1 MVEEPVMA
9 NTVHINTI
17 SLYQGSVHR
26 SGMGFGPM
34 YHWKK
39 DASRDV
45 DSAASLVED
54 EDDSTAAFVV
64 FLEVTL
70 GISLEEENNRCLK

>member
-9 NTVHINTI
+9 KTVHISTI

-26 SGMGFGPM
+26 SGMGCGPM

-39 DASRDV
+39 DDSRDV
-45 DSAASLVED
+45 DSAVSFGED

-64 FLEVTL
+64 FFEVLL
-70 GISLEEENNRCLK
+70 GISLEEEKNRCFK